1 MPSLDPAPVLKPKK
15 RLIVCC
21 DGTWN
26 NADTKTNETNV
37 ARLAR
42 AIHGSQQA
50 IVAFQIVLYL
60 RGVGTT
66 GLKLGDLIEGATGF
80 GIDENVKG
88 QERSSARSR
97 SYDTSGRQQKPP
109 VASSRCA
116 SRSST
121 ACTRR
126 RRRICRTTRSRRATV
141 RSSSGCSK
149 SAPG

>member
-1 MPSLDPAPVLKPKK
+1 MPDLDPAPVLKPKK

-26 NADTKTNETNV
+26 NADTKTDETNV

-50 IVAFQIVLYL
+50 VVAFQIVLYL

-80 GIDENVKG
+80 GIDENV
-88 QERSSARSR
+88 RSA
-97 SYDTSGRQQKPP
+97 YQFIAQNY
-109 VASSRCA
+109 
-116 SRSST
+116 
-121 ACTRR
+121 
-126 RRRICRTTRSRRATV
+126 I
-141 RSSSGCSK
+141 
-149 SAPG
+149 PGD

>member
-42 AIHGSQQA
+42 AIHGSPPGD
-50 IVAFQIVLYL
+50 VAFPLVLCL
-60 RGVGTT
+60 LGAGTT

-80 GIDENVKG
+80 GIDENV
-88 QERSSARSR
+88 RSA
-97 SYDTSGRQQKPP
+97 YQFIAQNY
-109 VASSRCA
+109 
-116 SRSST
+116 
-121 ACTRR
+121 
-126 RRRICRTTRSRRATV
+126 I
-141 RSSSGCSK
+141 
-149 SAPG
+149 PGDDIFLFGF